1 MRFGSKGLDAPTIIG
16 IIVAVII
23 AIVIIYILWTRGLLP
38 FAPAADRSLCLS
50 ELLDACAGTKGL
62 NQVNKA
68 CAGFSDIA
76 SKPVEGGSFKEPQAC
91 YTCMMSNNLDGDSC
105 NTGQANFQTCCNY
118 IRGLPS

>member
-50 ELLDACAGTKGL
+50 ELLDACAGTKPL
-62 NQVNKA
+62 KDVNDA
-68 CAGFSDIA
+68 CAGISDIA
-76 SKPVEGGSFKEPQAC
+76 ASVGEGGITSGQQAC
-91 YTCMMSNNLDGDSC
+91 WWCILGKASGTECDS
-105 NTGQANFQTCCNY
+105 GEAYFQQCCEHV
-118 IRGLPS
+118 RSLPS

>member
-38 FAPAADRSLCLS
+38 FAPAADRALCLS
-50 ELLDACAGTKGL
+50 EILDACAGTKEL
-62 NQVNKA
+62 SKVNKA
-68 CAGFSDIA
+68 CVGIGDIGNKA
-76 SKPVEGGSFKEPQAC
+76 ECKGCILGTLATGCRYGESNFQAC
-91 YTCMMSNNLDGDSC
+91 CD
-105 NTGQANFQTCCNY
+105 Y